1 MRANLFLAATLL
13 SFALGQAVGV
23 SPLWAADATEVQLVE
38 GEVIQIDLA
47 QGRVTVQSSDGG
59 LHQFEASPETL
70 EELKVGDRIEA
81 KRRPEPSATE

>member
-1 MRANLFLAATLL
+1 MRASLFLAATLL

-23 SPLWAADATEVQLVE
+23 SPLRAADATEVQLVE

-47 QGRVTVQSSDGG
+47 QGRVTVRSSDGD

-70 EELKVGDRIEA
+70 KELKVGDRIEA
-81 KRRPEPSATE
+81 KRRPAPSANE